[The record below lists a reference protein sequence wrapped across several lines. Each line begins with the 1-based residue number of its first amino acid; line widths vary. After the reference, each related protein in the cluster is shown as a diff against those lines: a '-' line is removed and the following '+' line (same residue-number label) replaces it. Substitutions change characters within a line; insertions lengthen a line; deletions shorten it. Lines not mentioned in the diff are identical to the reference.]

1 MLKNTYESKLVKHKA
16 VAIDGILECVT
27 IEINLKNQSNI
38 LISCIYRAPGQTLPT
53 FCENIET
60 IVNNDYINKTM
71 LVCGDFSID
80 LLQHETHDCVRQFLD
95 LMYSLGLYPLITKPT
110 RISQNTATLID
121 NIFTTDIEQHY
132 TCGLFINDISDHL
145 PIFAVGKYINKNEAK
160 KKQYKM
166 GTPD

>member
-1 MLKNTYESKLVKHKA
+1 M
-16 VAIDGILECVT
+16 
-27 IEINLKNQSNI
+27 
-38 LISCIYRAPGQTLPT
+38 PT
-53 FCENIET
+53 FCESIET
-60 IVNNDYINKTM
+60 IVNNDYIIKRCWSVVT
-71 LVCGDFSID
+71 SID

-95 LMYSLGLYPLITKPT
+95 LMYSIGLYPLITKPT

-132 TCGLFINDISDHL
+132 TCGLLINDISDHL